1 MTNATFD
8 HDYDE
13 GYLPEKMRPAVTE
26 YAKGYDAKA
35 TVGETMQVAQQ
46 AVIPAFIAARF
57 ALMVA
62 GLALVVSAV
71 ALAVAFA
78 R

>member
-1 MTNATFD
+1 M
-8 HDYDE
+8 
-13 GYLPEKMRPAVTE
+13 TE

-35 TVGETMQVAQQ
+35 TVGETMQVAQK